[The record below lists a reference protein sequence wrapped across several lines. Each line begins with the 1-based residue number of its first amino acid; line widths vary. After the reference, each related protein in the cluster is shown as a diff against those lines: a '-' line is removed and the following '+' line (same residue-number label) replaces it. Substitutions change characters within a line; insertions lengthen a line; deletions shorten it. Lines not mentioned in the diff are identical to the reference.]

1 MVVQAAE
8 QAMPVLVLAHLLV
21 VAVVVGVLLV
31 VRLLEVV
38 TVRVAK
44 QLT

>member
-1 MVVQAAE
+1 MVVQVAE
-8 QAMPVLVLAHLLV
+8 QAMPVLVLVHLLA

-38 TVRVAK
+38 TVQVVK